1 MTVKNMPRTHPL
13 LLNAVDRLGRPI
25 EPCVLS
31 VAQEIASQAISYAQK
46 SLADPCVTMNLL
58 EEATATVSITARAK
72 EAADLPPIQALRAYL
87 YLTFLRR
94 VSGQRETEIR
104 LEEAFEDH
112 FRLNKGMSFEEKL
125 EARFLL

>member
-1 MTVKNMPRTHPL
+1 MTVKTHSQL
-13 LLNAVDRLGRPI
+13 LSFLVNAVDSLGRPI

-31 VAQEIASQAISYAQK
+31 VAQDIAPQAVSYAQK
-46 SLADPCVTMNLL
+46 FLADPCVAMNLL
-58 EEATATVSITARAK
+58 EEAAATVSVAARAK